1 MEEKTAPD
9 FSSMARSWAR
19 QSQMPAW
26 KPSSV
31 RRRKRHSMGL
41 SRQSISAQAASDER
55 LGHIRLSNKLG
66 LSARAGRTLAAR
78 SDSATMDRACRSCPN
93 DPQSH
98 IVLHRRRSVAAHAA
112 KKEYTFPIDLGI
124 EFLFHSVDPE

>member
-1 MEEKTAPD
+1 MGSPVPDAGLEAKLRETPQAP
-9 FSSMARSWAR
+9 FHGFVPPKHFGAGG
-19 QSQMPAW
+19 
-26 KPSSV
+26 
-31 RRRKRHSMGL
+31 KR
-41 SRQSISAQAASDER
+41 ER

-78 SDSATMDRACRSCPN
+78 RDSATMDRACRSCPN

-98 IVLHRRRSVAAHAA
+98 IVLHRRRSVAAHGA
-112 KKEYTFPIDLGI
+112 KKEYTFHIDLGI